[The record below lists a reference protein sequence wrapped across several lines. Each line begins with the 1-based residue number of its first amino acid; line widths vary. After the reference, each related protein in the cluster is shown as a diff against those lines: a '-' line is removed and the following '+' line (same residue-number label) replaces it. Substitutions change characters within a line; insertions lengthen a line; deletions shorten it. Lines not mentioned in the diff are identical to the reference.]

1 MAFWE
6 NLFQQQMV
14 RKLTFVVSSPRVN
27 FYDLEIV
34 QYVLLMAMQFLLE
47 SHRFARH
54 VFQYFLKSIR
64 KAAYLSIKQL
74 TDSSQNCP
82 TH

>member
-1 MAFWE
+1 
-6 NLFQQQMV
+6 
-14 RKLTFVVSSPRVN
+14 
-27 FYDLEIV
+27 
-34 QYVLLMAMQFLLE
+34 MAMQFLLE

-54 VFQYFLKSIR
+54 VLQYFLKSIR

-74 TDSSQNCP
+74 TYSSQNCP